1 MIIGHLNLI
10 RLVLL
15 PLLLSIAVRQI
26 LPAEGIRR
34 TTPASTGLYRPPQA
48 STGLHMTLR
57 IHRFT
62 REMLVLNQSY
72 FGPRARNGPSVRLVI
87 AQAFHK
93 RKRVRQNW
101 SRPLVEK
108 LSLFTFAL
116 APLIR
121 YSSSVVRHLST
132 VTKHVPC
139 SEARIVHRMACFPLR
154 YHFLF
159 QSSLTRSCY
168 PSVRLF
174 GFFGV
179 LCVCV
184 FACFRV
190 CSGIKPAA
198 AQQAY
203 YLRRRY
209 TTIFT
214 NKSPFLRN

>member
-1 MIIGHLNLI
+1 
-10 RLVLL
+10 
-15 PLLLSIAVRQI
+15 
-26 LPAEGIRR
+26 
-34 TTPASTGLYRPPQA
+34 
-48 STGLHMTLR
+48 MTLR

-174 GFFGV
+174 GFFWRF
-179 LCVCV
+179 VCLRVRV
-184 FACFRV
+184 FPCLLGNQTR
-190 CSGIKPAA
+190 CSSTSLLLEASIHHN
-198 AQQAY
+198 
-203 YLRRRY
+203 LH
-209 TTIFT
+209 
-214 NKSPFLRN
+214 